1 MRVGKEGGK
10 GDGKVDG
17 KVEEWMGE
25 GGTYLR

>member
-1 MRVGKEGGK
+1 VRVGKEGGK